1 MYRIRKRA
9 LSIVLL
15 VAMILTLMPV
25 PAAAEENGTAQ
36 AAPHILS
43 TIRHEVGDDGAETG
57 QITAQIEA
65 YLTDSTNKTR
75 TVKPCDIIFL
85 IEQSTFMN
93 TQNNTALYGQ
103 ERADILDTMEK
114 MLDAIPAPTTGGEH
128 RVAISGYGRINNPG
142 NSDTYVEDQYPGVK
156 LDPSVNQS
164 LNTGYYTCENG
175 APVFH
180 SAKGW
185 IEWSQVEGYDDKTL
199 PKMPDGY
206 LTNAAYNDVFMSVS
220 DAKDVIDAD
229 QMVSWHAQASRMDA
243 GLQLTEKLAQIAEG
257 QKESSHEDRNLIV
270 FIAASSLPYQ
280 NQNGGYQTLRSEAA
294 MEAAKNLKESYGATI
309 FGFGDFNKLNLDN
322 GLTEEGQ
329 RNYFNETM
337 ASICGSTGTADGAA
351 YFKGLSQ
358 AHDIDEAL
366 SELLI
371 QIDANVNP
379 NAEKLPIDVNS
390 FQEAGSEH
398 ISHTWAQI
406 KAEHHILSSSSIN
419 EIASVDYY
427 RFTGYEG
434 NTPQFDMSAP
444 VRHAD
449 LSISK
454 IGNGNSIQ
462 TTLNLVPIPP
472 AKEAGS
478 AYGEKA
484 VITITDPVCVDYRW
498 VGDWTPSFDPPSH
511 EHAARNTTF
520 SPANPTQQEVIKNN
534 VKLKFD
540 GWYRLWND
548 GVDQEEDGKKTWNYG
563 DQKYVSYQNTIY
575 DAFGSDLQLYGR
587 WVPSIDV
594 NFHWIGSVIPKDLDE
609 PSSVSLSLGDAGGCF
624 YQAKTPALDGY
635 EFDGWYKDSNCTQ
648 PYNSNGE
655 ILSANTD
662 LYGSWT
668 KLGTK
673 EVTFT
678 VVNGSWD
685 TGSDWYKQPA
695 ASADGESSVTVQVPL
710 RNGKGTLTAD
720 LIPSVDRA
728 DMKPSDEYKAPGT
741 WGYFAPDTNADAIT
755 EDGTYQYTYTFP
767 KKDTY
772 TITYRWMPGTEVPE
786 DVSLPA
792 QQSKEDTS
800 SGATPEFDIQQPE
813 KPSDEKWHFDGWYT
827 TSEPEI
833 AGTYQPF
840 SKPTYLFEDT
850 DEKNLTLYGKWSHED
865 CTVTF
870 YADYFQP
877 ALGHFSDDRYSVSY
891 TVPYGSNLAE
901 EVPAPAPYS
910 TDTYYF
916 EGWMDDYGNSNS
928 DTFYTSKAIQTM
940 TVKCDWNFVAQWWP
954 IVTFDANGGVWE
966 LSEGQP
972 DIRHVLVPANTDDH
986 IDALRPPVKEGY
998 TFLGWY
1004 DDKDA
1009 GKLID
1014 FDTEKF
1020 DGAKTVYAHWAKN
1033 ATVTFKIVNGYWS
1046 GGTAEDKNVTVV
1058 LYPQA
1063 DGSVGGTLPAS
1074 SVPSIMIPAAGYENA
1089 AGSWDAVPNIEPNGI
1104 VDSVTYTYTFGRTH
1118 SGGHTSGGST
1128 STKLTLHYESN
1139 GGTSYKDESYSYGT
1153 TVSLDKVPTRESYTF
1168 TGWYADKALT
1178 QKITGVTMNSDK
1190 TVYAG
1195 WKATGV
1201 PDMLNGDD
1209 HYAYVV
1215 GYSDGTVRPNANISR
1230 AEVATIFFRLLKE
1243 DVRDGNLTAENT
1255 FTDVT
1260 GGQWHNKAISTMAK
1274 LGVVKGRNA
1283 EAFDP
1288 DAPITRAEFATICA
1302 RFDKAQISTSSN
1314 FTDISGHWAEK
1325 SIERAATLGWIAGYS
1340 DGTFRP
1346 SNYITRAEAMT
1357 MINRV
1362 LCRMPQS
1369 EDDLLNGMTVWPDN
1383 HPTDWHYLAVQEA
1396 TNSHDFDRKG
1406 EVNEKWTKL
1415 TNGSD
1420 WRQYQ

>member
-1 MYRIRKRA
+1 MYRIRNRA

-25 PAAAEENGTAQ
+25 SAAAAAEGNGTAPAKQ
-36 AAPHILS
+36 YILS
-43 TIRHEVGDDGAETG
+43 TIKHEVDGDGTKTG

-85 IEQSTFMN
+85 IEQSAFMN
-93 TQNNTALYGQ
+93 TQSNTTSYGQ
-103 ERADILDTMEK
+103 ERKDILDTMEK
-114 MLDAIPAPTTGGEH
+114 MLDAIPTPTTGEH

-142 NSDTYVEDQYPGVK
+142 NSDTYVENQYPGKK
-156 LDPSVNQS
+156 LDSSKNQS
-164 LNTGYYTCENG
+164 LNTGYYTCENH
-175 APVFH
+175 APAFH
-180 SAKGW
+180 SANGW
-185 IEWSQVEGYDDKTL
+185 TEWSKVEGHDEKTL
-199 PKMPDGY
+199 PQMPDGY
-206 LTNAAYNDVFMSVS
+206 LANEAYNNVFMSIS
-220 DAKDVIDAD
+220 DAKAVIDAD
-229 QMVSWHAQASRMDA
+229 KMVSWHAQASRMDA
-243 GLQLTEKLAQIAEG
+243 GLQLTERLAQIAANN
-257 QKESSHEDRNLIV
+257 KKPSEDRNLIV

-280 NQNGGYQTLRSEAA
+280 NQNGGYQTLRP
-294 MEAAKNLKESYGATI
+294 EAAKEAAKKLKESYGATI
-309 FGFGDFNKLNLDN
+309 FGFGDFNKLNLNN
-322 GLTEEGQ
+322 GLTEEEQ
-329 RNYFNETM
+329 RSYFNETM
-337 ASICGSTGTADGAA
+337 ASICGRDGATDGA
-351 YFKGLSQ
+351 SYFKGLSQ

-379 NAEKLPIDVNS
+379 NAETLPINVTS
-390 FQEAGSEH
+390 FQEAGSQH
-398 ISHTWAQI
+398 TSHTWTQI

-427 RFTGYEG
+427 RFTGYKD

-454 IGNGNSIQ
+454 IGKGNNIQ
-462 TTLNLVPIPP
+462 TALNLVPIPP
-472 AKEAGS
+472 ANENGS
-478 AYGEKA
+478 PYGEKA
-484 VITITDPVCVDYRW
+484 VITITDPVCVNYQW
-498 VGDWTPSFDPPSH
+498 VGDWTPSFDPPKH

-548 GVDQEEDGKKTWNYG
+548 SVDKEGDGKKIWNYNG
-563 DQKYVSYQNTIY
+563 QKYVSYQNTIY
-575 DAFGSDLQLYGR
+575 APFGSDLQLYGR

-624 YQAKTPALDGY
+624 YQADPPTLDGY

-648 PYNSNGE
+648 RYNSNGE

-662 LYGSWT
+662 LYGRWT

-678 VVNGSWD
+678 VENGSWNA
-685 TGSDWYKQPA
+685 GSDWYGKTA
-695 ASADGESSVTVQVPL
+695 LSAGDENSVTVQVPL
-710 RNGKGTLTAD
+710 RNGKGTLTTE
-720 LIPSVDRA
+720 LIPYVDHN
-728 DMKPSDEYKAPGT
+728 DMQPSEGYKAPGT
-741 WGYFAPDTNADAIT
+741 WGKLAPDTNVDAIT
-755 EDGTYQYTYTFP
+755 ENRDYRYTYTFP

-772 TITYRWMPGTEVPE
+772 TITYRWVPGTEVPE
-786 DVSLPA
+786 NVSLPA
-792 QQSKEDTS
+792 QQFKKEDG
-800 SGATPEFDIQQPE
+800 SGTKPEFSIQQPTQS
-813 KPSDEKWHFDGWYT
+813 SDNKWHFDGWYT

-840 SKPTYLFEDT
+840 LNTKYSFKDPDK
-850 DEKNLTLYGKWSHED
+850 KNLTLYGKWSHD
-865 CTVTF
+865 PCTVTF
-870 YADYFQP
+870 YADYYYLP
-877 ALGHFSDDRYSVSY
+877 ARGYFNNDLSSVSY
-891 TVPYGSNLAE
+891 TVPYGSKLAE
-901 EVPAPAPYS
+901 AVPAPAPYR

-916 EGWMDDYGNSNS
+916 EGWMDDYYENSNS

-954 IVTFDANGGVWE
+954 IVTFNAKGGAWK
-966 LSEGQP
+966 LSEGHP
-972 DIRHVLVPANTDDH
+972 KIRYVRVPANANNR

-998 TFLGWY
+998 TFLGWCY
-1004 DDKDA
+1004 KDA
-1009 GKLID
+1009 GKIID
-1014 FDTEKF
+1014 FNTETF
-1020 DGAKTVYAHWAKN
+1020 YGAKTVYARWAKN

-1046 GGTAEDKNVTVV
+1046 GATAEDKNVTVV

-1074 SVPSIMIPAAGYENA
+1074 SVPSIMIPAAGYENT
-1089 AGSWDAVPNIEPNGI
+1089 AGSWDAAPNIEPNGI
-1104 VDSVTYTYTFGRTH
+1104 VDSVTYTYTFGQTH
-1118 SGGHTSGGST
+1118 SGGST

-1139 GGTSYKDESYSYGT
+1139 GGTSYRDERYSSGT
-1153 TVSLDKVPTRESYTF
+1153 TVTLDKAPVRESYTF

-1178 QKITGVTMNSDK
+1178 DKITNVKMTSNK

-1195 WKATGV
+1195 WTATNV

-1243 DVRDGNLTAENT
+1243 EVRDGNLTTENT
-1255 FTDVT
+1255 FADVT
-1260 GGQWHNKAISTMAK
+1260 DGQWHNKAISTMAK
-1274 LGVVKGRNA
+1274 LGIVKGRNA

-1302 RFDKAQISTSSN
+1302 RFDKTQISTSSN

-1325 SIERAATLGWIAGYS
+1325 YIERAATLGWIAGYS

-1362 LCRMPQS
+1362 LCRMPETES
-1369 EDDLLNGMTVWPDN
+1369 DLLPGMITWPDN
-1383 HPTDWHYLAVQEA
+1383 QPGTWYYLAVQEA
-1396 TNSHDFDRKG
+1396 TNSHDYDRKDAIH
-1406 EVNEKWTKL
+1406 EKWTAL
-1415 TNGSD
+1415 TEAPD
-1420 WRQYQ
+1420 WKYDLAQ

>member
-1 MYRIRKRA
+1 MYQIRKRA

-25 PAAAEENGTAQ
+25 SAAAEGNGTAQ
-36 AAPHILS
+36 TPPHILS
-43 TIRHEVGDDGAETG
+43 TIKHEVDGDGKETG

-85 IEQSTFMN
+85 IEQSAFMN
-93 TQNNTALYGQ
+93 TQSNTTSYGQ
-103 ERADILDTMEK
+103 ERKDILDTMEK

-142 NSDTYVEDQYPGVK
+142 NSDTYVADQYPGAK
-156 LDPSVNQS
+156 LNSSENQS
-164 LNTGYYTCENG
+164 LNTGYYTCKNN
-175 APVFH
+175 APAFH
-180 SAKGW
+180 SANGW
-185 IEWSQVEGYDDKTL
+185 TEWSKVEGHDEKTL
-199 PKMPDGY
+199 PQMPDGY
-206 LTNAAYNDVFMSVS
+206 LANEAYNNVFMSIS
-220 DAKDVIDAD
+220 DAKAVIDAD
-229 QMVSWHAQASRMDA
+229 KMVSWHAQASRMDA
-243 GLQLTEKLAQIAEG
+243 GLQLTEKLAQLAAKN
-257 QKESSHEDRNLIV
+257 KESGGERNLIV

-280 NQNGGYQTLRSEAA
+280 NQNGGYQTLRPDAA
-294 MEAAKNLKESYGATI
+294 IAAAEKLKKDYGATI
-309 FGFGDFNKLNLDN
+309 FGFGDFNKLNLQN
-322 GLTEEGQ
+322 GPTEEEQ
-329 RNYFNETM
+329 RDYFNETM
-337 ASICGSTGTADGAA
+337 ASICGSADTADGAA

-379 NAEKLPIDVNS
+379 NAETLPINVTS
-390 FQEAGSEH
+390 FQEADSEH
-398 ISHTWAQI
+398 TSHTWAQI
-406 KAEHHILSSSSIN
+406 KREHHILSSSSIN

-427 RFTGYEG
+427 RFTRYGPD
-434 NTPQFDMSAP
+434 NIPQFDMSKPA
-444 VRHAD
+444 RHAD

-454 IGNGNSIQ
+454 IGKGANIQ
-462 TTLNLVPIPP
+462 TALNLVPIPP
-472 AKEAGS
+472 ANETGS

-498 VGDWTPSFDPPSH
+498 VGDWTPSFPPPSH

-548 GVDQEEDGKKTWNYG
+548 GVDQVGDGKKTWNYKG
-563 DQKYVSYQNTIY
+563 QKYVSYQNTIY
-575 DAFGSDLQLYGR
+575 APFGSDLQLYGR
-587 WVPSIDV
+587 WVPYIDV
-594 NFHWIGSVIPKDLDE
+594 NFHWAAGSVSPEGLNP
-609 PSSVSLSLGDAGGCF
+609 PSSVSLPLDDAGGCS
-624 YQAKTPALDGY
+624 YQAETPTLDGY
-635 EFDGWYKDSNCTQ
+635 EFGGWYKDSNCTQ
-648 PYNSNGE
+648 PYNSDGE

-678 VVNGSWD
+678 VVNGSWN
-685 TGSDWYKQPA
+685 TKSDWYRQKVA
-695 ASADGESSVTVQVPL
+695 RADDENSDTVTVQVPL
-710 RNGKGTLTAD
+710 RNGKGTLTRD
-720 LIPSVDRA
+720 LIPYVDNG
-728 DMKPSDEYKAPGT
+728 DMQPSDGHKKPGT
-741 WGYFAPDTNADAIT
+741 WGEHAPNTNVDAIT
-755 EDGTYQYTYTFP
+755 ENGTYQYTYTFP
-767 KKDTY
+767 EANTY

-786 DVSLPA
+786 NVSLPA
-792 QQSKEDTS
+792 QQSVKETS
-800 SGATPEFDIQQPE
+800 GGV
-813 KPSDEKWHFDGWYT
+813 KPTFSIPTISSSDQKWRFNGWYT
-827 TSEPEI
+827 KSEITESD
-833 AGTYQPF
+833 QPF
-840 SKPTYLFEDT
+840 SNTYSFEDT
-850 DEKNLTLYGKWSHED
+850 NNTNLTLYGKWSHD
-865 CTVTF
+865 SCTVTF
-870 YADYFQP
+870 YADSDQSARGYFSNDS
-877 ALGHFSDDRYSVSY
+877 HSVSY
-891 TVPYGSNLAE
+891 TVPYGSTLAKLAK
-901 EVPAPAPYS
+901 EVPAPTPNS
-910 TDTYYF
+910 TATYYF
-916 EGWMDDYGNSNS
+916 EGWEEKNSNS
-928 DTFYTSKAIQTM
+928 DISYTSRAIQTM
-940 TVKCDWNFVAQWWP
+940 TVKRDWNFVAQWWP
-954 IVTFDANGGVWE
+954 IVTFDAKGGAWE
-966 LSEGQP
+966 LLEGQP
-972 DIRHVLVPANTDDH
+972 EIRYVPVPANADNH
-986 IDALRPPVKEGY
+986 IDALSPPVKEGY

-1004 DDKDA
+1004 DEDT
-1009 GKLID
+1009 GKIID
-1014 FDTEKF
+1014 FSTKTF
-1020 DGAKTVYAHWAKN
+1020 DGAKTVYARWAKN

-1063 DGSVGGTLPAS
+1063 NGSVGGTLLAS
-1074 SVPSIMIPAAGYENA
+1074 SVPAIMIPAAGYENT
-1089 AGSWDAVPNIEPNGI
+1089 AGSWDVAPNIEPNGI
-1104 VDSVTYTYTFGRTH
+1104 VDSVTYTYTFGQTH
-1118 SGGHTSGGST
+1118 SGGST

-1139 GGTSYKDESYSYGT
+1139 GGTSYRDERYSSGT
-1153 TVSLDKVPTRESYTF
+1153 TVTLDKAPVRESYTF

-1178 QKITGVTMNSDK
+1178 DKITNVKMTGNK

-1195 WKATGV
+1195 WTATNV

-1243 DVRDGNLTAENT
+1243 EVRDGNLTTENT
-1255 FTDVT
+1255 FADVT
-1260 GGQWHNKAISTMAK
+1260 DGQWHNKAISTIAK

-1302 RFDKAQISTSSN
+1302 RFDKTQISTSSN

-1325 SIERAATLGWIAGYS
+1325 YIERAATLGWIAGYS

-1362 LCRMPQS
+1362 LCRMPETES
-1369 EDDLLNGMTVWPDN
+1369 DLLPGMITWPDN
-1383 HPTDWHYLAVQEA
+1383 QPGTWYYLAVQEA
-1396 TNSHDFDRKG
+1396 TNSHDYDRKDAIH
-1406 EVNEKWTKL
+1406 EKWTAL
-1415 TNGSD
+1415 TEAPD
-1420 WRQYQ
+1420 WKYDLAQ